1 MGKLKLMV
9 DTNVIVDYLQPRP
22 EFFDNARL
30 LMLCGRLGEFDLWA
44 TGSQMTDAL
53 YILSGGGQQSLLPST
68 LQSLRGMR
76 QFMQIWPIGPVE
88 IDTMLRT
95 IWKDPEDA
103 LIYDA
108 ALRLGADAI
117 VTRDKKGFEQSSLP
131 VMDCEELFQWLEAEF
146 DLVYA
151 EMAL

>member
-1 MGKLKLMV
+1 MGTLKFMV

-44 TGSQMTDAL
+44 TGSQITDAL
-53 YILSGGGQQSLLPST
+53 YVLSRGGQQSLLAST
-68 LQSLRGMR
+68 LQSLQGMR

-88 IDTMLRT
+88 IDAMLRT
-95 IWKDPEDA
+95 LWKDPEDA
-103 LIYDA
+103 LVYDS

-117 VTRDKKGFEQSSLP
+117 ITRDKKGFEQSNLP
-131 VMDCEELFQWLEAEF
+131 VMDCDELFQWLEDEF
-146 DLVYA
+146 DLTYGEIA
-151 EMAL
+151 F